1 MNELIIN
8 YNYSKSQKVLSLIIG
23 GYIVIFGL
31 YLCVMQ
37 ALANT
42 FAVDFYLAL
51 AAVVLGAVLVL
62 NVTLWAAKPIFQ
74 MNSDMLYAHM
84 PQQKTTYQS
93 EWINIREVGIGVSY
107 LKMLETDGK
116 EYTVDLAGL
125 KYTDLKDVKSQV
137 IELCESKSIPYRN
150 D

>member
-8 YNYSKSQKVLSLIIG
+8 YNYSKSQKILSLIIG
-23 GYIVIFGL
+23 GYVALYGL
-31 YLCVMQ
+31 YQCVML
-37 ALANT
+37 ALANAFT
-42 FAVDFYLAL
+42 VDFYLAL
-51 AAVVLGAVLVL
+51 AAVVLGAILIL
-62 NVTLWAAKPIFQ
+62 NVTLWAAKPIFR
-74 MNSDMLYAHM
+74 MNSDMLYAHV

-116 EYTVDLAGL
+116 EYSVDLNGL
-125 KYTDLKDVKSQV
+125 KYSDLKDVKSRV
-137 IELCESKSIPYRN
+137 IELCESKNIPYRN